1 MILKSQWETIR
12 LLVDD
17 ERKLQE
23 KFLRILDDLIASDLN
38 IPRRLLT
45 QYAININVNYLDVR
59 NLKRAAR
66 KFLKQYQFD
75 LHEFP
80 HLALQEKISF
90 LKTLFVRKYLDRQ
103 INDDDQQSWNE
114 QIQVEFTRRFFSKIS
129 VKLGFGVGISG
140 KQSRCANETC

>member
-1 MILKSQWETIR
+1 MPLILKSQWETVR

-23 KFLRILDDLIASDLN
+23 RFLHILDELISTDLN
-38 IPRRLLT
+38 IPRRLLA
-45 QYAININVNYLDVR
+45 QCGMNINASYLDVR

-80 HLALQEKISF
+80 NLALQEKTTF
-90 LKTLFVRKYLDRQ
+90 LKTLFVRKYLDRTS
-103 INDDDQQSWNE
+103 NEEDQQSWNE
-114 QIQVEFTRRFFSKIS
+114 QIQVTFCLEEQHESTVNLSFRR
-129 VKLGFGVGISG
+129 
-140 KQSRCANETC
+140 N